1 MKSKLARFC
10 LGLMICGG
18 CSSWDVLNVRSQSP
32 DELSQGRSRSRF
44 VGDLAG
50 PLGMCLRPA
59 QIEAVGLITGLK
71 ATGSDPAPSKR
82 RAVLIDQMQ
91 TRDVNKP
98 NQILASSDTAMVM
111 VRGVLRPGIQKGDR
125 FDVEVRIPSRS
136 DTTSLRGG
144 YLLETRLKEMAVLN
158 NRFHEGHTWGLVEG
172 PVMID
177 PNAKERDKGVLLGR
191 GRILGGG
198 VALKSRS
205 LKLRLRNGKQS
216 ASNSARVANAINGRF
231 HTFRQ
236 GVKVGVAKAR
246 TDKSIDLLVHPRY
259 KNNIARY
266 LRVLRTVALHE
277 SAARRMERIHELRDR
292 LLDPITSADAA
303 LELEAIGKDGI
314 DVLEEGVETDDP
326 EVRFHAAEALAYLDQ
341 SVAAEPLGEAARSEP
356 AFRVFALT
364 ALSAMDDFLAY
375 EQLRNLLSV
384 SSAETRY
391 GAFRALWAM
400 NPNDPLVL
408 GEQLGGKFSYHVLGT
423 TETPMIHVSRSRRA
437 EIVLFGEDQHFLTP
451 LAVNAGNQ
459 VMVTGRDSGEITVSK
474 YAVGQQ
480 DQKRLVSTKVDE
492 VIRAIVDLGG
502 TYPDVVQALQEAKAA
517 GALASR
523 LEVDALPQAGRTY
536 DRMGSEGE
544 DSDTD
549 DLARQSGSPLPDL
562 FRTWGGKRSK
572 KDDPDEA
579 ASDKTDPK
587 TTESDRK
594 PQPWSRFFAKIG
606 KQESE

>member
-1 MKSKLARFC
+1 MKYKLACFC

-32 DELSQGRSRSRF
+32 DEPSQSRSRSRF

-50 PLGMCLRPA
+50 PLGMCMRPA

-71 ATGSDPAPSKR
+71 ATGSDPAPSPN
-82 RAVLIDQMQ
+82 RALLIDQMQ
-91 TRDVNKP
+91 ARGVNNP
-98 NQILASSDTAMVM
+98 NQVLASSDTAMVL

-158 NRFHEGHTWGLVEG
+158 NRFHEGHTWGLVDG

-198 VALKSRS
+198 VALKSRP
-205 LKLRLRNGKQS
+205 LKFRLRTGKQS
-216 ASNSARVANAINGRF
+216 AANSARVANAINRRF

-236 GVKVGVAKAR
+236 GVKVGVANAR

-266 LRVLRTVALHE
+266 LRVLRAVALTE
-277 SAARRMERIHELRDR
+277 SASRRMERVHELRDR
-292 LLDPITSADAA
+292 LLDPAMASDAA
-303 LELEAIGKDGI
+303 LELEAIGKEGI
-314 DVLEEGVETDDP
+314 DVLKEGLETDDP

-341 SVAAEPLGEAARSEP
+341 RAAAEPLGEAARSEP

-423 TETPMIHVSRSRRA
+423 TESPMIHVSRSRRA

-459 VMVTGRDSGEITVSK
+459 VMVTGRGGSEITVSK

-480 DQKRLVSTKVDE
+480 DQKRQVSTKVDD

-523 LEVDALPQAGRTY
+523 LEFDALPQAGRTY
-536 DRMGSEGE
+536 DRMGPE
-544 DSDTD
+544 DSDGD
-549 DLARQSGSPLPDL
+549 DLVRQPGSPLPDL

-572 KDDPDEA
+572 KSDQDKA

-587 TTESDRK
+587 TAESDRK

-606 KQESE
+606 KHESE